1 MSEWVAQQQKSI
13 ASQLWRGTIAMMPL
27 SIAVIPWG
35 LLAGSYAVE
44 SGLLALEAQALS
56 AILFAGAAQLVAI
69 GMFKSGAGLIT
80 MLVTT
85 FFITSRH
92 LLYSVAMRET
102 ISPLPLRWRLSLGFL
117 LTDELF
123 ALIGHKTK
131 EFDRY
136 YALGAGLSFYL
147 IWNIA
152 SFVGIIGGSYIPN
165 LDSLGLDFAIVAT
178 FIALVVPN
186 IKSKP
191 ILLSVVVALLSS
203 VLLHKWQVN
212 GALVI
217 ASLLAMSVGYLAE
230 RGSHYGQP
238 NQKNDDQTSKG
249 KGEHS

>member
-1 MSEWVAQQQKSI
+1 MSEMMDQAQVSI
-13 ASQLWRGTIAMMPL
+13 WKQMWRGTLAMMPL

-44 SGLLALEAQALS
+44 SGLLVLEAQALS

-69 GMFKSGAGLIT
+69 GMFKSGASLVT

-92 LLYSVAMRET
+92 LLYSVAMRDT
-102 ISPLPLRWRLSLGFL
+102 ISPLPLRWRLGLGFL

-123 ALIGHKTK
+123 ALIGHKPK
-131 EFDRY
+131 EFNRF

-191 ILLSVVVALLSS
+191 IFLSVIVALISS
-203 VLLHKWQVN
+203 ILLHKWQVN

-217 ASLLAMSVGYLAE
+217 ASLMAMSVGYLAE
-230 RGSHYGQP
+230 RFSPPPKEVNKVSDEKQ
-238 NQKNDDQTSKG
+238 
-249 KGEHS
+249 GEQL

>member
-1 MSEWVAQQQKSI
+1 M
-13 ASQLWRGTIAMMPL
+13 SQLAEDKTMTYQMWRGTVAMMPL

-44 SGLLALEAQALS
+44 SGLLAIEAQALS

-69 GMFKSGAGLIT
+69 GMLKSGAGLLT

-92 LLYSVAMRET
+92 LLYSVAMRDT
-102 ISPLPLRWRLSLGFL
+102 LSPLPLRWRLGLGFL

-123 ALIGHKTK
+123 ALIGHKPK
-131 EFDRY
+131 EFNRH

-147 IWNIA
+147 IWNLA
-152 SFVGIIGGSYIPN
+152 TLVGIIGGSYIPN

-191 ILLSVVVALLSS
+191 IFLVVIMAFFSS
-203 VLLHKWQVN
+203 VMLHKWQVN

-217 ASLLAMSVGYLAE
+217 ASLLAMSAGYVAE
-230 RGSHYGQP
+230 RFSSQSALQESG
-238 NQKNDDQTSKG
+238 DDS
-249 KGEHS
+249 

>member
-1 MSEWVAQQQKSI
+1 MSDLTEPKTITQ
-13 ASQLWRGTIAMMPL
+13 QLWKGTIAMMPL

-69 GMFKSGAGLIT
+69 GMFKSGAGLLT

-92 LLYSVAMRET
+92 LLYSVAMRDT
-102 ISPLPLRWRLSLGFL
+102 LSPLPLRWRLTLGFL

-131 EFDRY
+131 EFNRY

-147 IWNIA
+147 IWNLA
-152 SFVGIIGGSYIPN
+152 SLVGIIGGSYIPN

-191 ILLSVVVALLSS
+191 ILLSVVVAFFSS
-203 VLLHKWQVN
+203 VMLHKWQVN
-212 GALVI
+212 GSLVI
-217 ASLLAMSVGYLAE
+217 ASLLAMSAGYIAE
-230 RGSHYGQP
+230 RIS
-238 NQKNDDQTSKG
+238 NQAPTPQATGDNS
-249 KGEHS
+249 